1 MSCELEEGCPPSQG
15 CLPCP
20 VCALPSP
27 SVPALGFHSSREG
40 PQGFLPQEQISTT
53 KWFWSLLAL
62 PACLNLWGI
71 FLGAKVPWL
80 QNLISPHV
88 AFMAS

>member
-1 MSCELEEGCPPSQG
+1 MKERRDVLLPRGACHVLCVLCFLPP
-15 CLPCP
+15 CLPW
-20 VCALPSP
+20 A
-27 SVPALGFHSSREG
+27 FHSSKEG
-40 PQGFLPQEQISTT
+40 PQDFLPQEQISAT

-62 PACLNLWGI
+62 PAFLNLWGI

-88 AFMAS
+88 AFRAS